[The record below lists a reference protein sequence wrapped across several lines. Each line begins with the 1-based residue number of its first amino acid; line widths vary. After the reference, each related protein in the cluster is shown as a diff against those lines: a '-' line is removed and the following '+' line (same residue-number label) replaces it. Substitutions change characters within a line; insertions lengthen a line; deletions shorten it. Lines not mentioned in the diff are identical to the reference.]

1 MEQQQKTEFEY
12 SGVENLE
19 AMKQARNYNRYL
31 LDLVKRN
38 LVGEDI
44 LDLGAGAGTFALPLH
59 KSGIAVTCVEPD
71 SKLRSHL
78 SSKGLLTHIDITD
91 VPPGSVDCMYSM
103 NVLEHI
109 EDDRATLAA
118 MSDKIRPGGRV
129 IIYVPAFDVLYS
141 KMDELVGHHRRYRR
155 NDLVTKMTDTGFQ
168 IDTATYVDSL
178 GFFLALVYRWVG
190 SDTGVIDPKAV
201 KIYDRLLFPLSRIL
215 DRLLF
220 GSFGKNLLVIGTR
233 PL

>member
-1 MEQQQKTEFEY
+1 MEQHQKTEFEY

-19 AMKQARNYNRYL
+19 AMKQARNYNRFL
-31 LDLVKRN
+31 LDLVQRN

-44 LDLGAGAGTFALPLH
+44 LDLGAGVGTFALPLQTE
-59 KSGIAVTCVEPD
+59 GIAVTCVEPD
-71 SKLRSHL
+71 SQMRSHL
-78 SSKGLLTHIDITD
+78 SSRGLLTHIDITE
-91 VPPGSVDCMYSM
+91 VPSSSVDCVYSI

-109 EDDRATLAA
+109 EDDCATLAA
-118 MSDKIRPGGRV
+118 MSDRMRPGGRV

-155 NDLVTKMTDTGFQ
+155 NGLVTKMIDAGFQ
-168 IDTATYVDSL
+168 INTATYVDSL
-178 GFFLALVYRWVG
+178 GFFLALVYRWIG

-201 KIYDRLLFPLSRIL
+201 KIYDRLLFPLSRVL

>member
-1 MEQQQKTEFEY
+1 MKQHHKTEFEY

-19 AMKQARNYNRYL
+19 AMKQARNYNRFL
-31 LDLVKRN
+31 LDLVQHN

-44 LDLGAGAGTFALPLH
+44 LDLGAGAGTFAIPLH
-59 KSGIAVTCVEPD
+59 KDGIAVICVEPD
-71 SKLRSHL
+71 PKLRNHL
-78 SSKGLLTHIDITD
+78 SSRGLFTYIDISE
-91 VPPGSVDCMYSM
+91 VLPGSVDCIYSI

-109 EDDRATLAA
+109 EDDCATLAA
-118 MSDKIRPGGRV
+118 MGDKIRPGGRV

-155 NDLVTKMTDTGFQ
+155 KDLVTKMSDAGFQ

-178 GFFLALVYRWVG
+178 GFFLALVYRWIG
-190 SDTGVIDPKAV
+190 SDTGVIDPQPV
-201 KIYDRLLFPLSRIL
+201 KIYDRLLFPLSRVL
-215 DRLLF
+215 DRFLF

-233 PL
+233 PQ